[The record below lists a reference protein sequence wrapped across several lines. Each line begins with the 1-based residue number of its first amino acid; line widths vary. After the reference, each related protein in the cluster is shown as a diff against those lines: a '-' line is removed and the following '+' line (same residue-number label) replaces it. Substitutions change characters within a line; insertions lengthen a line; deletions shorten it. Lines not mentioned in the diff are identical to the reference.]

1 MKASLASCL
10 AMQLTLGVGGMVGP
24 DAATG
29 ADEAAVVTTIV
40 GHGHGHGHGH
50 GQDQS
55 ARMKR
60 DIELAGFLLTVEEWQ
75 SFDPD
80 ARAQLID
87 AALRS

>member
-1 MKASLASCL
+1 
-10 AMQLTLGVGGMVGP
+10 MQLTLGVGGMVSP

-29 ADEAAVVTTIV
+29 AGEAAAVTMIV
-40 GHGHGHGHGH
+40 GHGH

-87 AALRS
+87 AALYS